1 MESEDLQ
8 VWNFHSTRRRLLGE
22 RKMQVPERKNYHR
35 FFFVHNLFA
44 VLTSICG
51 FSTVPLQVQILVVVV
66 VAVVVAVLGAVSLG
80 TGASGIH
87 TFSTYCH
94 PLVVSVVFALL
105 VVFCLV
111 LVVSVLVL
119 VVLAV
124 SDVSVGSVR
133 SVGKFCF
140 SLSATR
146 SVGVCARRGHS
157 GSDSGS
163 DSGSNTVGYYCIV
176 G

>member
-1 MESEDLQ
+1 
-8 VWNFHSTRRRLLGE
+8 
-22 RKMQVPERKNYHR
+22 MQVPERKNYHR
-35 FFFVHNLFA
+35 FFCSQFVCCAYLNLC
-44 VLTSICG
+44 V
-51 FSTVPLQVQILVVVV
+51 STVPLQVQILVVVV
-66 VAVVVAVLGAVSLG
+66 VAVVVAVSGAVFILLG
-80 TGASGIH
+80 T
-87 TFSTYCH
+87 FCH

-111 LVVSVLVL
+111 LVISVLVL

-133 SVGKFCF
+133 NIGKFCF
-140 SLSATR
+140 SLSA
-146 SVGVCARRGHS
+146 SVGVCARRGHR